1 MTTKSPKIEPIQ
13 LTEYT
18 VKQSKYEVA
27 GKTPIRDILLGPSGV
42 GKSVLLSNMILDI
55 YRDCFDRIYLFSP
68 SINVDHTW
76 QPVKS
81 YIEKNMKVQHT
92 DKEPIYFDHYDPE
105 ALNNIIDTQHKIT
118 KHLKDSGKKQL
129 FQILIVIDDFA
140 DDPTF
145 SRQSKILHSLF
156 TRGRHNFIS
165 TLVST
170 QAYRALH
177 PIIRLNAIELFIF
190 RLRNFKD
197 IEAVIEETSAIVD
210 KNTLMDMYKLATSEP
225 FSFLY
230 IKLSAKKKEDMF
242 YIRYDKKLVVED

>member
-1 MTTKSPKIEPIQ
+1 MKSHN
-13 LTEYT
+13 
-18 VKQSKYEVA
+18 
-27 GKTPIRDILLGPSGV
+27 KTR
-42 GKSVLLSNMILDI
+42 M
-55 YRDCFDRIYLFSP
+55 Y
-68 SINVDHTW
+68 
-76 QPVKS
+76 
-81 YIEKNMKVQHT
+81 
-92 DKEPIYFDHYDPE
+92 
-105 ALNNIIDTQHKIT
+105 
-118 KHLKDSGKKQL
+118 
-129 FQILIVIDDFA
+129 QILIVIDDFA

-145 SRQSKILHSLF
+145 SRQSQILHSLF
-156 TRGRHNFIS
+156 TRGRHNFCN

-230 IKLSAKKKEDMF
+230 IKLYAKKKEDMF
-242 YIRYDKKLVVED
+242 YIRYDKKLVIED

>member
-1 MTTKSPKIEPIQ
+1 
-13 LTEYT
+13 
-18 VKQSKYEVA
+18 
-27 GKTPIRDILLGPSGV
+27 
-42 GKSVLLSNMILDI
+42 
-55 YRDCFDRIYLFSP
+55 
-68 SINVDHTW
+68 
-76 QPVKS
+76 
-81 YIEKNMKVQHT
+81 MKVQHT

-177 PIIRLNAIELFIF
+177 PIIRLNAIDLFIF

-197 IEAVIEETSAIVD
+197 IEAVIEDTSAIVD

-225 FSFLY
+225 FSFSY
-230 IKLSAKKKEDMF
+230 IKLSAKKKMICFMLDM
-242 YIRYDKKLVVED
+242 IRS